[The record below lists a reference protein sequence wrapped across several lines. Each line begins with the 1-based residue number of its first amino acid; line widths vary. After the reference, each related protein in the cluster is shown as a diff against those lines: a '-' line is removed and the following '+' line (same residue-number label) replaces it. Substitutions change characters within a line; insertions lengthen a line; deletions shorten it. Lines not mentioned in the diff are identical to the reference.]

1 MKRSQRNTKIRDLA
15 VNNNNR
21 TVRFSKDIEMD
32 EMSEKFLNKF
42 GVRDL
47 GDIMENGNDGNEF
60 LGRITSCNKV
70 SKIKYSYISLIIIDD
85 NN

>member
-1 MKRSQRNTKIRDLA
+1 MRRSQRNTKIGDLA

-21 TVRFSKDIEMD
+21 TVRFSKDIEID
-32 EMSEKFLNKF
+32 EMSEKFLNKY
-42 GVRDL
+42 GVKDL

-70 SKIKYSYISLIIIDD
+70 SIEILKY
-85 NN
+85 